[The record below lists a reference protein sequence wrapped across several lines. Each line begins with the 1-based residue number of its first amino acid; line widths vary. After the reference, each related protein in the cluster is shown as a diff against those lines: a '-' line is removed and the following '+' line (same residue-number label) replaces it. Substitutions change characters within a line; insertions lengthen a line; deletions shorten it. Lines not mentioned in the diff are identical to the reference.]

1 MADISKELEAWRSAR
16 YGKDVR
22 QAQIDLSNKLN
33 QEVEAGTQ
41 NIADYGAAEAQRQKD
56 FEQMQEESKAATQA
70 ADDIADTL
78 EEKLEAGEF
87 KGEKGD
93 VGPRGEQGL
102 QGPEGPQGVIGATGA
117 QGPQGEKGDTGP
129 QGPQGPQGIP
139 GPQGPEGPQGES
151 GITTQISGLF
161 TLSGDADGNLWAYHA
176 DSDEPP
182 QFDVDEDGNIYYI
195 TPDE

>member
-1 MADISKELEAWRSAR
+1 MADISKEIEAWRSAR

-41 NIADYGAAEAQRQKD
+41 NIADYGALEAQRQAN
-56 FEQMQEESKAATQA
+56 FQQMQAASQAATQA
-70 ADDIADTL
+70 ANSIADTL

-93 VGPRGEQGL
+93 VGPRGYQGL
-102 QGPEGPQGVIGATGA
+102 QGPEGPQGSTGATGA

-139 GPQGPEGPQGES
+139 GPKGDQGPQGES
-151 GITTQISGLF
+151 GITAQASGLF
-161 TLSGDADGNLWAYHA
+161 TLSGDADGDLWAYYA
-176 DSDEPP
+176 DGDNPP
-182 QFDVDEDGNIYYI
+182 EFETEENGNIYYI